1 MIDLILQHL
10 NKLNLDVRIT
20 KDARFTDQKC
30 TPDVVCIIADCA
42 MNIRSGNPDE
52 SFVVKDIWDS
62 LYFKKHVQAIFNKP
76 SVQNPTTKSEYDK
89 FIQQPLRLLAYA
101 SVLDITKGK
110 TNVYTISNL
119 DLLEFISLKDRNS
132 YLFLYHYF
140 SKVLSDSGMLKYFEE
155 YRVKYEDGNLQERDF
170 NTLKNRFQ
178 KFIIGNTNVNGKTE
192 VNRLFP
198 KLLNIYATENSIPGS
213 QKGRM
218 SAHPFQYSDLMYNR
232 TNWRDVNKNK
242 KVSRQEVLLESIQ
255 PTHENANLDKY
266 LIQKAITIIKHCH
279 SESEVK
285 DQWHN
290 GDATQVH
297 HIFPSKQFPLIAHYV
312 ENLIR
317 LTPTQHYTKAH
328 PNNKTNAISK
338 DYQLVCLLSKS

>member
-1 MIDLILQHL
+1 
-10 NKLNLDVRIT
+10 
-20 KDARFTDQKC
+20 
-30 TPDVVCIIADCA
+30 
-42 MNIRSGNPDE
+42 
-52 SFVVKDIWDS
+52 
-62 LYFKKHVQAIFNKP
+62 
-76 SVQNPTTKSEYDK
+76 
-89 FIQQPLRLLAYA
+89 
-101 SVLDITKGK
+101 
-110 TNVYTISNL
+110 
-119 DLLEFISLKDRNS
+119 
-132 YLFLYHYF
+132 
-140 SKVLSDSGMLKYFEE
+140 MLKYFEE
-155 YRVKYEDGNLQERDF
+155 YRAKYENGNLQEIDF

-242 KVSRQEVLLESIQ
+242 KVSRQEGLLESTQ
-255 PTHENANLDKY
+255 RTHENANLDKY
-266 LIQKAITIIKHCH
+266 LIQKAITIIKNCH

-328 PNNKTNAISK
+328 PNNKNNAISK
-338 DYQLVCLLSKS
+338 DYQLVCLLSKSQSIESSIKKFGERFYKKSSFVYVINFGLSLDANVEIRNDLSFNDIRKKISNYYNNH